1 MEEQIDRECRELAK
15 AIFEEFLNDHY
26 NSKVIDILTLEVL
39 LENLND
45 YI

>member
-1 MEEQIDRECRELAK
+1 MEEIIDQECRKIAK

-26 NSKVIDILTLEVL
+26 KSKVIDILTLEIL